1 MSYFEQQRRKCEICG
16 AFFGVPLVRSSSR
29 GVRQV
34 RVRGPWACAGP
45 HAEAVAGR
53 RLERTAVGNILERGQ
68 RVRR

>member
-1 MSYFEQQRRKCEICG
+1 
-16 AFFGVPLVRSSSR
+16 VPLVRSSSR